1 MTSDLE
7 TRVRGANPIGRDGEL
22 DRLFGDDLSER
33 LFRQIRRGRVARMA
47 DTDQQ
52 PTPLHVTGPDQ
63 VTPRR
68 TPARRGLL
76 VGAGLV
82 VVAVLIGVVAV
93 LTSGDDAT
101 TGVADAPVTDV
112 TSAPTTTVAVTID
125 AAGAVAAV
133 EASFA
138 AFNVGDID
146 AWLAFFSDDATF
158 FGARQETAVEEFAP
172 LFAANPRLELIE
184 PCRSEEATADGDRV
198 VACTYTNTNDFHAA
212 GGLIWNVETTFVLN
226 DQGLIRA
233 TGPGLLAGPWE
244 ETSRYN
250 TLFWLWLET
259 AHPDVHEQIELT
271 PSPVT
276 RTDRLPET
284 PERMRM
290 ALEYVDEFVAQS
302 DDYSPAGS

>member
-172 LFAANPRLELIE
+172 LFAANPRIELIE
-184 PCRSEEATADGDRV
+184 PCRSGDVTAEGEHV
-198 VACTYTNTNDFHAA
+198 VTCSYTMTNDFHGA
-212 GGLIWNVETTFVLN
+212 GGLVFTVEETFTVQ
-226 DQGLIRA
+226 DDSVIGQA
-233 TGPGLLAGPWE
+233 GPGPLAGPWE
-244 ETSRYN
+244 ETSRFN
-250 TLFWLWLET
+250 TRFWLWLES
-259 AHPDVHEQIELT
+259 AHPDVFGEIG
-271 PSPVT
+271 PSEATGVRP
-276 RTDRLPET
+276 PET
-284 PERMRM
+284 PDEMRL
-290 ALEYVDEFVAQS
+290 ALQYVDEFVAQS
-302 DDYSPAGS
+302 DEYPPVGS